1 MKIIGAIDGSLIP
14 IKAPNKEEHLY
25 VCHKGFHAI
34 NVMAVLRNLSERGGP
49 GKLRSFWE
57 DQVHVVVHQKEGLPV
72 YQVTPE
78 GRLPAVEFAGFLPE
92 DLERRQLQQRD
103 SDSHDNEQPAP
114 PDTNNPQVET
124 SATPEMAVMEEQD
137 TDNQVIGPEVLQDQ
151 ASDQESIHLSDSPRE
166 TVPSGRPVRNR
177 RPPQV
182 FTYSNLGSP
191 AVNWYQANNIT
202 AYPNHGGT
210 NFAQPYSNPSA
221 PLYVG
226 SPVSYPYHVGAVQ

>member
-1 MKIIGAIDGSLIP
+1 MEA
-14 IKAPNKEEHLY
+14 
-25 VCHKGFHAI
+25 
-34 NVMAVLRNLSERGGP
+34 
-49 GKLRSFWE
+49 
-57 DQVHVVVHQKEGLPV
+57 
-72 YQVTPE
+72 
-78 GRLPAVEFAGFLPE
+78 
-92 DLERRQLQQRD
+92 
-103 SDSHDNEQPAP
+103 
-114 PDTNNPQVET
+114 
-124 SATPEMAVMEEQD
+124 SATPEMAVTEEQD
-137 TDNQVIGPEVLQDQ
+137 TDNQVIGPELLQDQ

-210 NFAQPYSNPSA
+210 NFAQPYSNPLA

-226 SPVSYPYHVGAVQ
+226 SPVSYPYHVGAVQVGHYGQHPFFPVYPYPFNGPVGQSVYNCVPQVDAQ